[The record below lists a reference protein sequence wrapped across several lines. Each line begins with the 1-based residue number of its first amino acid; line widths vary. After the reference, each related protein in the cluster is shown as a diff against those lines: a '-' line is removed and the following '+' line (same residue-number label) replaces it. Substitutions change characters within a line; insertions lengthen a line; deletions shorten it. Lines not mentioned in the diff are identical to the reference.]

1 MKGFLIT
8 LILIAI
14 FLALIIFFIFYIKTL
29 IGGFLE
35 KYFGTRDLKEAI
47 EKSEI
52 ESENTPKSLSS
63 METLSLSSIKDD
75 FPELNINEIKSM
87 AENTI
92 TNYLRAIDKK
102 SIIDLKNYNESIKN
116 MALAEIEDLG
126 DKKVSHEDV
135 RFHKTVI
142 NKYEKSKSIA
152 SLYMASAVEYYR
164 KENDGIRKKVQDRF
178 LVEIIYVIDPTE
190 VGEDEKLLGLNCPN
204 CGAPIT
210 TLGEKFCKYCNTGIK
225 DLVKRSWVVNNIKE
239 Y

>member
-8 LILIAI
+8 LILIAT
-14 FLALIIFFIFYIKTL
+14 FLVIIILLILYIKGMLGT
-29 IGGFLE
+29 FLE

-63 METLSLSSIKDD
+63 METLSMSAIKRD

-92 TNYLRAIDKK
+92 TNYLRAIEKK
-102 SIIDLKNYNESIKN
+102 DIEDLKIYTDSIKN
-116 MALAEIEDLG
+116 MALARIEDLG
-126 DKKVSHEDV
+126 DKTIKYDEIKI
-135 RFHKTVI
+135 HKTVI
-142 NKYEKSKSIA
+142 NKYENSKSIA

-164 KENDGIRKKVQDRF
+164 KENNSVRKKVQDRF
-178 LVEIIYVIDPTE
+178 LVEIIYVIDPTS
-190 VGEDEKLLGLNCPN
+190 VDLDKKLLGLNCPN

-210 TLGEKFCKYCNTGIK
+210 TLGEKYCKYCNTGIK

>member
-1 MKGFLIT
+1 MCGITGF
-8 LILIAI
+8 
-14 FLALIIFFIFYIKTL
+14 
-29 IGGFLE
+29 
-35 KYFGTRDLKEAI
+35 
-47 EKSEI
+47 
-52 ESENTPKSLSS
+52 
-63 METLSLSSIKDD
+63 
-75 FPELNINEIKSM
+75 
-87 AENTI
+87 
-92 TNYLRAIDKK
+92 IDKTSK
-102 SIIDLKNYNESIKN
+102 TEKEKIIKKMMDRIIHRGPDSSGTYIDDEVALGFRRLSIIDLKNYNESIKN

>member
-8 LILIAI
+8 LILIAV
-14 FLALIIFFIFYIKTL
+14 FLVIVILLILYIKGI
-29 IGGFLE
+29 IGAFLE

-63 METLSLSSIKDD
+63 METLSLTSIKRD

-102 SIIDLKNYNESIKN
+102 NIEDLHNYNETIKN
-116 MALAEIEDLG
+116 MVLAKIEDLG
-126 DKKVSHEDV
+126 DNKITYDDIK
-135 RFHKTVI
+135 FHKTVI
-142 NKYEKSKSIA
+142 NKYEKNKSIA
-152 SLYMASAVEYYR
+152 TLYMASAVEYYR

-178 LVEIIYVIDPTE
+178 LVEVLYVIDPTE
-190 VGEDEKLLGLNCPN
+190 VDLDKKLLGLNCPN

-210 TLGEKFCKYCNTGIK
+210 TLGEKYCRYCNTGIK